1 MKTYTEQEVDTLLKE
16 QRQNCLTSFEEL
28 GVIHIN
34 KNIIRAIRQAFEPV
48 NWRNKKRF
56 FIVFDNT
63 YIFDLSAVPVD
74 DLTDWVEKLKDIS
87 FLPLAH
93 SSKNP
98 AEKLK
103 TEISKETAEF
113 LKQNCNIERNNY
125 GEDTYILN
133 NLRFKII
140 EE

>member
-1 MKTYTEQEVDTLLKE
+1 MKTYTEQEVDDLLESQRDNCWVALQHLTQDNTLL
-16 QRQNCLTSFEEL
+16 SS
-28 GVIHIN
+28 VIN
-34 KNIIRAIRQAFEPV
+34 APEPGG
-48 NWRNKKRF
+48 WRNKKRF
-56 FIVFDNT
+56 SIVFDNT
-63 YIFDLSAVPVD
+63 YIIDLSEVPVD
-74 DLTDWVEKLKDIS
+74 GMTDQVERLKDIS
-87 FLPLAH
+87 FLPLTH

-98 AEKLK
+98 AEKIK